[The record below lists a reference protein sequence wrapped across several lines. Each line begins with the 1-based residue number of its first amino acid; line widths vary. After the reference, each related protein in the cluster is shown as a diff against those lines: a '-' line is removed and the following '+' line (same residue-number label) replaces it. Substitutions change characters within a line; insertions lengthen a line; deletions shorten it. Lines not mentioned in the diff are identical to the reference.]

1 MRGTDSLQDRL
12 AAQDYFDKH
21 DIRRLLRELT
31 EELYIR
37 RPSDPVRFLAEKL
50 AARAGKKKHATAGN
64 PIARP
69 GAADEVAAAVV
80 FALENAYMT
89 GAVLEIDGGLVV
101 APPK

>member
-1 MRGTDSLQDRL
+1 MPAPTQAGGPRRLSPLVHPPVPQSPLLRPGIGAAVGMRGTDSLQDRL

-50 AARAGKKKHATAGN
+50 AARA
-64 PIARP
+64 
-69 GAADEVAAAVV
+69 
-80 FALENAYMT
+80 
-89 GAVLEIDGGLVV
+89 
-101 APPK
+101 